1 MQSFLSYVDPTKPL
15 KWMLGKEGAKDAG
28 AGGGSSSRHAA
39 GGLSAHS
46 SGRAAAAA
54 AAGCG
59 GGGEAWRSK
68 RIAVLFCGAVTTP
81 ASPASPCSF
90 RRRDDC
96 PVSWAEEA
104 GYAVLDWRGEDVV
117 RTPRALEEVGGVDAD
132 ACVVATSDPDLPRRL
147 RKRGLRVE
155 ALLLPGGPHTP
166 QDTPLPASI
175 RAKEA
180 AAGGGGGG
188 SMRTLQYRKT
198 RGSLRGCLVQSLG
211 EGAAAALEL
220 SVDVLSDEGEALGEA
235 QEMEDVNPFTELGAE
250 LARGGAAGAETIE
263 CLLAVAE
270 NLLYR
275 GLENKYRAVRAGTQ
289 RFEQVFGR
297 VPAATALLGELGFE
311 LVGDWGGV
319 GPCYVIPEEAPLDHE
334 KIQHAVTMLGSLT
347 LSSPVACRGR
357 LCSP

>member
-15 KWMLGKEGAKDAG
+15 KWMLGKEGSKEAE
-28 AGGGSSSRHAA
+28 AGGGSSSRHAT
-39 GGLSAHS
+39 GHGLSGHG
-46 SGRAAAAA
+46 SGR
-54 AAGCG
+54 GG
-59 GGGEAWRSK
+59 GGSRGGGEAWRSK
-68 RIAVLFCGAVTTP
+68 RVAVLFCGAATP

-104 GYAVLDWRGEDVV
+104 GYAVLDWRGEDCV
-117 RTPRALEEVGGVDAD
+117 RTPRALEEVGGVEAD
-132 ACVVATSDPDLPRRL
+132 ACVVATSDPELSRRL

-155 ALLLPGGPHTP
+155 ALLLSAADGVP
-166 QDTPLPASI
+166 PLPASI
-175 RAKEA
+175 RVKEA
-180 AAGGGGGG
+180 AAAAVGGGGGGG
-188 SMRTLQYRKT
+188 SVRTLQYRKT

-220 SVDVLSDEGEALGEA
+220 SVDVLSDEGEALES
-235 QEMEDVNPFTELGAE
+235 QEMEDVNPFAELGEE
-250 LARGGAAGAETIE
+250 LARAGAGGAETIE

-289 RFEQVFGR
+289 RFEHVFGR
-297 VPAATALLGELGFE
+297 LPAATGLLEELGFE

-347 LSSPVACRGR
+347 LSSPVARRGR